1 MIAISCSIVL
11 FHNTVEELRKPIES
25 FLRYSKDVKLYLV
38 DNSSEDTL
46 RYQFISPQIEYIF
59 TGKNLGYGAA
69 HNIAINRAKDHSLY
83 HIVLNPD
90 VEFNPR
96 ILNGLFSFMQQNKDV
111 GLVMPKVLYKS
122 GELQYLCKK
131 LPSPADL
138 ILRRFLPG
146 VVKRFFKR
154 LLETYEL
161 KHRDYNSVMEV
172 PNLSGCFMFLRT
184 EIFSKVGLF
193 DEQYF
198 MYLEDTDLCRRINE
212 HYRTVYYPR
221 ETIIHAYAKASYK
234 NFRLLSYHLRSSI
247 KYFNKWGWF
256 FDRRRAL
263 INRAMDAA
271 LPPVTKFIYPGAPAL
286 SAEQPSVL
294 ISRQT
299 QPYKDLITAES

>member
-11 FHNTVEELRKPIES
+11 FHNPVEELRKPIES

-38 DNSSEDTL
+38 DNSAEDTL

-90 VEFNPR
+90 VEFDPG
-96 ILNGLFSFMQQNKDV
+96 ILSGLFSFMQQNRDI

-138 ILRRFLPG
+138 ILRRFIPG
-146 VVKRFFKR
+146 PIKQFFKKP
-154 LLETYEL
+154 LETYEL

-172 PNLSGCFMFLRT
+172 PNLSGCFMFVRT
-184 EIFSKVGLF
+184 EVFSKVGLF

-212 HYRTVYYPR
+212 HYRTVYYPA
-221 ETIIHAYAKASYK
+221 ETIVHAYAKASYK
-234 NFRLLSYHLRSSI
+234 SFRLLGYHLKSSI

-256 FDRRRAL
+256 FDRKRAL
-263 INRAMDAA
+263 INRA
-271 LPPVTKFIYPGAPAL
+271 LNGPSTYPVGQGTLAGFTSKQSSKQLMA
-286 SAEQPSVL
+286 
-294 ISRQT
+294 
-299 QPYKDLITAES
+299 AES

>member
-1 MIAISCSIVL
+1 MIEISCSIVL

-25 FLRYSKDVKLYLV
+25 FLRYSRDVKLFLV
-38 DNSSEDTL
+38 DNSAEDTL

-90 VEFNPR
+90 VEFNPD
-96 ILNGLFSFMQQNKDV
+96 ILNGLFSFMQQHRDI
-111 GLVMPKVLYKS
+111 GLVMPKVLYRS
-122 GELQYLCKK
+122 GELQHLCKK

-138 ILRRFLPG
+138 ILRRFIPG
-146 VVKRFFKR
+146 PIKKFFKGA
-154 LLETYEL
+154 LEMYEL
-161 KHRDYNSVMEV
+161 KHRDYDSVMEV
-172 PNLSGCFMFLRT
+172 PNLSGCFMFVRT
-184 EIFSKVGLF
+184 EVFSKVGIF

-212 HYRTVYYPR
+212 RYRTVYYPE

-234 NFRLLSYHLRSSI
+234 NFRLLSYHLKSSI

-256 FDRRRAL
+256 FDRKRSL
-263 INRAMDAA
+263 INRA
-271 LPPVTKFIYPGAPAL
+271 LNT
-286 SAEQPSVL
+286 PSVFPMGQAT
-294 ISRQT
+294 ISVLTSKQLM
-299 QPYKDLITAES
+299 PAE